1 MLWREEHL
9 LEILRAGRLNT
20 SDVVARADMSKAT
33 ALKYLEGLKG
43 KRLISCEM
51 IGPTKLWSLV
61 AETKEDVP
69 AQFDQQKL
77 RDFVSVDRG
86 IFRLLEEFEG
96 ITGKGLRIS
105 ISKTGLN
112 LNMEQVP

>member
-20 SDVVARADMSKAT
+20 SEVVARADMSKAT

-51 IGPTKLWSLV
+51 ITKLWSIV
-61 AETKEDVP
+61 GETKEDVP
-69 AQFDQQKL
+69 AQFDQEKI
-77 RDFVSVDRG
+77 RDFISVDRG
-86 IFRLLEEFEG
+86 VFRLLEEFEG

-105 ISKTGLN
+105 INKAGLN
-112 LNMEQVP
+112 LNMERVT

>member
-9 LEILRAGRLNT
+9 LEILRVGRLNT

-43 KRLISCEM
+43 RGLVDCEM
-51 IGPTKLWSLV
+51 VGPTKLWSLV

-96 ITGKGLRIS
+96 ITGKRLRIS
-105 ISKTGLN
+105 ISKAGLN